1 METEQKTSQSLAP
14 TMRARPPLMPPLP
27 ETEDGDNPPNRG
39 INLRSLGRTLQRQ
52 ALLIAGVTTAITVAA
67 AWQAMRIP
75 DTYQGDF
82 QILVEPVSNEARAAD
97 PSSLTRNTPGGVPD
111 RDNFLVDYPTQLEIL
126 QSPTRLNQVVQE
138 TQTQFPDFTYEKLK
152 AGLKV
157 ERLTRKDNPDPTKI
171 IKVTFEGDNEP
182 LVQKVLKVTAARFL
196 QYSLEERKTRSGEG
210 IKFID
215 DQLPEVKQRV
225 NNLQNE
231 LQNLQQQY
239 ELVDPATQG
248 DQLSTRIN
256 DITTQQLEAQ
266 RELGEQRIL
275 YANLQRQLQLAP
287 EEAIAASALSE
298 DPTYQ
303 ASKTSLQEVQ
313 TQIATEL
320 ARFNEEAPV
329 VKSLREREK
338 NILDLM
344 AGQAQAV
351 IGQNLKGGTGNSQVS
366 AFQNSVRID
375 LIGQLVTAGNQ
386 IQILE
391 ARNQAVNQS
400 RGAFEGRLQRFPA
413 IARRYNDLTREL
425 AISTETLSR
434 LQTQQESL
442 RIETAQT
449 EVPWELISEPL
460 VPRDKDG
467 KPVPLPSA
475 ASRWV
480 LGGVALG
487 LLLGSLLAMLLEKY
501 RNVFYSVED
510 IQESVQLP
518 LVGIIPF
525 SRGAK
530 QALDFPSTFS
540 TVDDVAV
547 SDSRLGTASFREA
560 FSDLY
565 SNIRLSEPPIH
576 SLMVA
581 SPESGDGKTTIAVY
595 LAQTAA
601 GAGQRV
607 LLVDTNMRQ
616 PQVHN
621 RLDVPN
627 TGGLSGI
634 LAHHLNVE
642 ELVQQSPLD
651 DNLYVLTAGP
661 AVPGSARLLGSD
673 QMKRLMEKFQQK
685 YDLVIY
691 DTPHLDGLTDASFL
705 TTQVDEIL
713 MVIAANRTNRT
724 SVERVLGKLMTL
736 RLPSISMVTNYLR
749 EHNSPS
755 AQNRSNAMVN
765 RR

>member
-1 METEQKTSQSLAP
+1 METEQTSQSLAP
-14 TMRARPPLMPPLP
+14 IMRARPPLMPPVQDP
-27 ETEDGDNPPNRG
+27 EDSDNPPNRG
-39 INLRSLGRTLQRQ
+39 LNLRSLGRTLQRQ

-75 DTYQGDF
+75 DVYKGDF

-97 PSSLTRNTPGGVPD
+97 PSTLTRGGTDVPS
-111 RDNFLVDYPTQLEIL
+111 RDSFSVDYPTQLEIL
-126 QSPTRLNQVVQE
+126 QSPTRLNQIVQE
-138 TQTQFPDFTYEKLK
+138 TQTQFPEFTYEDLK
-152 AGLKV
+152 EGLTV
-157 ERLTRKDNPDPTKI
+157 ERLARDDSPEPTKI
-171 IKVTFEGDNEP
+171 IQVTFEGTNEA
-182 LVQKVLKVTAARFL
+182 LVQKVLKVTAARYL
-196 QYSLEERKTRSGEG
+196 QYSLEERKSRSGEG
-210 IKFID
+210 IKFIE

-225 NNLQNE
+225 SNLQND
-231 LQNLQQQY
+231 LQNLQEQY
-239 ELVDPATQG
+239 DLIDPTTQSG
-248 DQLSTRIN
+248 QLSTRI
-256 DITTQQLEAQ
+256 DGITTQQLDTQ
-266 RELGEQRIL
+266 RELNEQRTL
-275 YANLQRQLQLAP
+275 YANLQRQLQLSP
-287 EEAIAASALSE
+287 DEAIAASALSE

-303 ASKTSLQEVQ
+303 ASKASLQEVQ
-313 TQIATEL
+313 TLLATEL

-329 VKSLREREK
+329 VRSLRQREQ

-344 AGQAQAV
+344 ATQAQTV
-351 IGQNLKGGTGNSQVS
+351 LGQNLRANTGNSQVS
-366 AFQNSVRID
+366 AFQNSVRIG

-400 RGAFEGRLQRFPA
+400 RGAFEGRLQQFPA

-425 AISTETLSR
+425 EISTQTLNR
-434 LQTQQESL
+434 LQTQQEAL
-442 RIETAQT
+442 RVETAQT
-449 EVPWELISEPL
+449 EVPWELVSEPL

-467 KPVPLPSA
+467 NPIPVPSK

-487 LLLGSLLAMLLEKY
+487 LLLGSLLALLLEKY

-510 IQESVQLP
+510 IQESIPLP

-530 QALDFPSTFS
+530 QALDFPSTFG
-540 TVDDVAV
+540 TVDDAAV
-547 SDSRLGTASFREA
+547 SDSRMGTASFREA

-627 TGGLSGI
+627 TGGLSSV
-634 LAHHLNVE
+634 LARNFNVE
-642 ELVQQSPLD
+642 ELIQQSPLD

-673 QMKRLMEKFQQK
+673 AMKRLMEKFQQQ
-685 YDLVIY
+685 YDLVVY
-691 DTPHLDGLTDASFL
+691 DTPHLYGLTDASFL

-724 SVERVLGKLMTL
+724 SVERVLSKLMTL

-749 EHNSPS
+749 EHNSPA
-755 AQNRSNAMVN
+755 AQNRSNASAG

>member
-1 METEQKTSQSLAP
+1 METEQTSQSLAP
-14 TMRARPPLMPPLP
+14 VIRARPPLMPPSP
-27 ETEDGDNPPNRG
+27 DMDDDDNLPNRG

-75 DTYQGDF
+75 DVYQGSF
-82 QILVEPVSNEARAAD
+82 QILVEPVSNEARTSD
-97 PSSLTRNTPGGVPD
+97 PSNLTRNASGGVPD
-111 RDNFLVDYPTQLEIL
+111 RDNFSVDYPTQLEIL
-126 QSPTRLNQVVQE
+126 QSPTRLNQIVQE
-138 TQTQFPDFTYEKLK
+138 TQTQFPEFTYENLT
-152 AGLKV
+152 AGLEV
-157 ERLTRKDNPDPTKI
+157 ERLAPEDSPDPTKI
-171 IKVTFEGDNEP
+171 IKVTFEGSDEA
-182 LVQKVLKVTAARFL
+182 LVQKVLKVTAARYL

-225 NNLQNE
+225 NNLQND

-248 DQLSTRIN
+248 GQLSTRIN
-256 DITTQQLEAQ
+256 DITTQQLETQ
-266 RELGEQRIL
+266 RELGEQRVL
-275 YANLQRQLQLAP
+275 YANLQRQLQLSP
-287 EEAIAASALSE
+287 NEAIAASALSE

-303 ASKTSLQEVQ
+303 ASKASLQEVQ

-320 ARFNEEAPV
+320 ARFNEEAPLIQ
-329 VKSLREREK
+329 SLRERER
-338 NILDLM
+338 NILALM
-344 AGQAQAV
+344 TEQAQTV
-351 IGQNLKGGTGNSQVS
+351 VGQNLQGSTGNSQVS
-366 AFQNSVRID
+366 AFQNSVRIG

-400 RGAFEGRLQRFPA
+400 KGTFEARLQRFPA
-413 IARRYNDLTREL
+413 VARRYSDLVREL
-425 AISTETLSR
+425 DISTQTLNR

-442 RIETAQT
+442 RVETAQT

-467 KPVPLPSA
+467 NPVPLPSK

-487 LLLGSLLAMLLEKY
+487 LLLGSLLALLLEKY

-510 IQESVQLP
+510 IQESIQLP

-530 QALDFPSTFS
+530 QALDFPSAFGS
-540 TVDDVAV
+540 VDDVAV
-547 SDSRLGTASFREA
+547 GDSRLGTALFREA

-565 SNIRLSEPPIH
+565 SNIRLSQPPIR

-581 SPESGDGKTTIAVY
+581 SPEAGDGKTTIAVY

-627 TGGLSGI
+627 TGGLSGA
-634 LAHHLNVE
+634 LARGFNVE
-642 ELVQQSPLD
+642 EFIQQSPLD

-673 QMKRLMEKFQQK
+673 QMKQLMEKFQQQ

-691 DTPHLDGLTDASFL
+691 DTPHLYGLTDASFL

-724 SVERVLGKLMTL
+724 SVERVLSKLMTL
-736 RLPSISMVTNYLR
+736 RLSSISMVTNYLR
-749 EHNSPS
+749 EHNSPT
-755 AQNRSNAMVN
+755 AQNRSSSAFG

>member
-1 METEQKTSQSLAP
+1 METEQTSQSLVP
-14 TMRARPPLMPPLP
+14 VIRARPPLMPPSDI
-27 ETEDGDNPPNRG
+27 EDGDNVPNRG

-75 DTYQGDF
+75 DIYQGNF
-82 QILVEPVSNEARAAD
+82 QILVEPVSNEARASD
-97 PSSLTRNTPGGVPD
+97 PSNLTRNAPNGVPNQ
-111 RDNFLVDYPTQLEIL
+111 DNFSVDYSTQLQIL
-126 QSPTRLNQVVQE
+126 QSPTRLNQIVQE
-138 TQTQFPDFTYEKLK
+138 TQTQFPKFTYDDLK
-152 AGLKV
+152 GGLKV
-157 ERLTRKDNPDPTKI
+157 ERLAPKDSPDPTKI
-171 IKVTFEGDNEP
+171 IKVTFEGTDEA
-182 LVQKVLKVTAARFL
+182 LVQKVLKVTAARYL

-225 NNLQNE
+225 NNIQND
-231 LQNLQQQY
+231 LQNLKQQY
-239 ELVDPATQG
+239 DLVDPATQG
-248 DQLSTRIN
+248 EQLSTRIN
-256 DITTQQLEAQ
+256 DITTQQLETQ
-266 RELGEQRIL
+266 RELGEQRVL
-275 YANLQRQLQLAP
+275 YANLQRQLQLSP
-287 EEAIAASALSE
+287 NEAIAASALSE

-303 ASKTSLQEVQ
+303 ASKASLQEVQ
-313 TQIATEL
+313 TQIAVEL
-320 ARFNEEAPV
+320 ARFNEEAPL
-329 VKSLREREK
+329 VKSLRERER
-338 NILDLM
+338 NILALM
-344 AGQAQAV
+344 AQQAQTV
-351 IGQNLKGGTGNSQVS
+351 IGQNLKGGTGSPQISV
-366 AFQNSVRID
+366 FQNSVRIG

-391 ARNQAVNQS
+391 ARNRAVNQS
-400 RGAFEGRLQRFPA
+400 KGAFEDRLQRFPA
-413 IARRYNDLTREL
+413 ISRRYNDLTREL
-425 AISTETLSR
+425 EISTQTLNR

-467 KPVPLPSA
+467 NPIPLPSQ

-480 LGGVALG
+480 LGGVAMG
-487 LLLGSLLAMLLEKY
+487 LLLGSLLALLLEKY

-510 IQESVQLP
+510 IQESIQLP

-530 QALDFPSTFS
+530 QALDFSSAFS
-540 TVDDVAV
+540 SVDDVTAG
-547 SDSRLGTASFREA
+547 DSRLGTALFREA

-565 SNIRLSEPPIH
+565 SNIRLSQPPIH

-607 LLVDTNMRQ
+607 LLVDANMRQ

-627 TGGLSGI
+627 TGGLSGV
-634 LAHHLNVE
+634 LARGFNVE
-642 ELVQQSPLD
+642 EFVQQSPLD

-673 QMKRLMEKFQQK
+673 QMKRLMEKFQQQ

-691 DTPHLDGLTDASFL
+691 DTPHLYGLTDASFL

-724 SVERVLGKLMTL
+724 SVERVLSKLMTL

-749 EHNSPS
+749 EHNSPTV
-755 AQNRSNAMVN
+755 QNRSNAEFS

>member
-1 METEQKTSQSLAP
+1 METEQTSQSLAP
-14 TMRARPPLMPPLP
+14 VIRARPPLMPPLP
-27 ETEDGDNPPNRG
+27 DSEDGDNLPNRG

-52 ALLIAGVTTAITVAA
+52 ALLIAGVTTAITVVA

-75 DTYQGDF
+75 DVYQGTF
-82 QILVEPVSNEARAAD
+82 QILVEPVSNEARAVD
-97 PSSLTRNTPGGVPD
+97 PSNLTRNAPGGVPD
-111 RDNFLVDYPTQLEIL
+111 RDNFSVDYPTQLEIL
-126 QSPTRLNQVVQE
+126 QSPTRLNQIVQE
-138 TQTQFPDFTYEKLK
+138 TQTQFPKFTYDELK

-157 ERLTRKDNPDPTKI
+157 ERLAPKDSPDPTKI
-171 IKVTFEGDNEP
+171 ILVTFEDDDEA
-182 LVQKVLKVTAARFL
+182 LVQKVLKVTAARYL

-215 DQLPEVKQRV
+215 DQLPQVKQRV
-225 NNLQNE
+225 NNLQND

-239 ELVDPATQG
+239 ELVDPVTQG
-248 DQLSTRIN
+248 GQLSTRIN

-266 RELGEQRIL
+266 RELGEQRVL
-275 YANLQRQLQLAP
+275 YANLQRQLQLSP
-287 EEAIAASALSE
+287 NEAIAASALSE
-298 DPTYQ
+298 DPNYQ
-303 ASKTSLQEVQ
+303 ASKVSLQEVQ

-320 ARFNEEAPV
+320 ARFNEEAPL

-338 NILDLM
+338 NILALM
-344 AGQAQAV
+344 TGQAQAV
-351 IGQNLKGGTGNSQVS
+351 IGQNIKGGTSNSQVS

-375 LIGQLVTAGNQ
+375 LIGQLVAAGNQ
-386 IQILE
+386 IQVLE

-413 IARRYNDLTREL
+413 IARRYSDLTREL
-425 AISTETLSR
+425 EISTQTLNR

-442 RIETAQT
+442 RVETAQT
-449 EVPWELISEPL
+449 EVPWEIVSEPL

-467 KPVPLPSA
+467 NPVPLPSK

-487 LLLGSLLAMLLEKY
+487 LLLGSLLALLLEKY

-510 IQESVQLP
+510 IQESIQLP

-530 QALDFPSTFS
+530 QALDFPSSFGS
-540 TVDDVAV
+540 VDDGSVG
-547 SDSRLGTASFREA
+547 DGRLGTALFREA

-565 SNIRLSEPPIH
+565 SNIRLSQPPIS

-607 LLVDTNMRQ
+607 LLVDANMRQ

-627 TGGLSGI
+627 TGGLSGV
-634 LAHHLNVE
+634 LARGFNVE
-642 ELVQQSPLD
+642 DFIQQSPLD

-673 QMKRLMEKFQQK
+673 QMKRLMEKFQQQ

-691 DTPHLDGLTDASFL
+691 DTPHLYGLTDASFL
-705 TTQVDEIL
+705 TTQVDEVL
-713 MVIAANRTNRT
+713 MVIAANHTNRT
-724 SVERVLGKLMTL
+724 SVERVLSKLMTL

-749 EHNSPS
+749 EHNSPT
-755 AQNRSNAMVN
+755 AQNRSSASS

>member
-1 METEQKTSQSLAP
+1 METEQTSQALA
-14 TMRARPPLMPPLP
+14 TSMRVRPPMLQPQPPDP
-27 ETEDGDNPPNRG
+27 EDMDNPPNRG
-39 INLRSLGRTLQRQ
+39 LNLKSFGRTLQRQ

-75 DTYQGDF
+75 DVYKGDF
-82 QILVEPVSNEARAAD
+82 QILVEPVSNEARVSD
-97 PSSLTRNTPGGVPD
+97 PSNLTRNDTGGVPTQD
-111 RDNFLVDYPTQLEIL
+111 SFSVDYATQLEIL
-126 QSPTRLNQVVQE
+126 QSPTRLNQIAQE
-138 TQTQFPDFTYEKLK
+138 VQTQFPEFTFDDLK
-152 AGLKV
+152 AGLEV
-157 ERLTRKDNPDPTKI
+157 ERLARENSPDPTKI
-171 IKVTFEGDNEP
+171 IQVSFEGTDEA
-182 LVQKVLKVTAARFL
+182 LVQKVLKVAAARYL

-210 IKFID
+210 IKFIE
-215 DQLPEVKQRV
+215 DQLPDVKQRV
-225 NNLQNE
+225 NNLQSE
-231 LQNLQQQY
+231 LQRLQEQY
-239 ELVDPATQG
+239 DLVDPGTQSG
-248 DQLSTRIN
+248 QLSDRLN
-256 DITTQQLEAQ
+256 DITTQQLETQ

-275 YANLQRQLQLAP
+275 YANLQRQLQLTP

-303 ASKTSLQEVQ
+303 ASKAALQEVQ
-313 TQIATEL
+313 TQLATEL

-329 VKSLREREK
+329 VRSLRQREK
-338 NILDLM
+338 NIMDLM
-344 AGQAQAV
+344 GTQAQTV
-351 IGQNLKGGTGNSQVS
+351 LGQNLRGGSSNPQVS
-366 AFQNSVRID
+366 AFQNSVRIA
-375 LIGQLVTAGNQ
+375 LIGQMVEAGNQ
-386 IQILE
+386 VQMLE
-391 ARNQAVNQS
+391 LRNQAINQS
-400 RGAFEGRLQRFPA
+400 RGAFEGRLQQFPA
-413 IARRYNDLTREL
+413 IARRYNDLIREL
-425 AISTETLSR
+425 EISTQTLNR

-442 RIETAQT
+442 RVETAQT
-449 EVPWELISEPL
+449 EVPWELVSEPN

-467 KPVPLPSA
+467 NPIPVPSK

-510 IQESVQLP
+510 IQESIQLP
-518 LVGIIPF
+518 LVGVIPF

-530 QALDFPSTFS
+530 QALDFPSSFG
-540 TVDDVAV
+540 TVDDMAV
-547 SDSRLGTASFREA
+547 EDSRLGTAPFREA

-565 SNIRLSEPPIH
+565 SNIRLSEPPIR

-621 RLDVPN
+621 RMDVPN
-627 TGGLSGI
+627 TRGLSGV
-634 LAHHLNVE
+634 LSNNLNVE
-642 ELVQQSPLD
+642 ELIQQSPLA
-651 DNLYVLTAGP
+651 DNLFVLTAGP

-673 QMKRLMEKFQQK
+673 QMKRLMEKFQQQ

-691 DTPHLDGLTDASFL
+691 DTPHLYGLTDASFL

-713 MVIAANRTNRT
+713 MVIAANRTKRT
-724 SVERVLGKLMTL
+724 SVDRVLNKLMTL

-755 AQNRSNAMVN
+755 AAPALARN

>member
-1 METEQKTSQSLAP
+1 METEQTSQSLAP
-14 TMRARPPLMPPLP
+14 VMRARPPLMQPLP
-27 ETEDGDNPPNRG
+27 DIEDGDNLPNRG

-75 DTYQGDF
+75 DVYQGDF
-82 QILVEPVSNEARAAD
+82 QILVEPVSNEARAVD
-97 PSSLTRNTPGGVPD
+97 PSNLTRNAPGGVPD
-111 RDNFLVDYPTQLEIL
+111 RENFSVDYPTQLEIL
-126 QSPTRLNQVVQE
+126 QNPTQLNQIVQE
-138 TQTQFPDFTYEKLK
+138 TQTQFPEFTYEDLK
-152 AGLKV
+152 EGLKV
-157 ERLTRKDNPDPTKI
+157 ERLAREDSPDPTKI
-171 IKVTFEGDNEP
+171 IKVTFEGSNEA
-182 LVQKVLKVTAARFL
+182 LVQKVLKVTAARYL

-225 NNLQNE
+225 NNLQND

-239 ELVDPATQG
+239 GLIDPATQG
-248 DQLSTRIN
+248 GQLSTRIN
-256 DITTQQLEAQ
+256 EITTQQLETQ
-266 RELGEQRIL
+266 RELEEQRIL
-275 YANLQRQLQLAP
+275 YANLQRQLQLSP
-287 EEAIAASALSE
+287 NEAIAASALSE

-303 ASKTSLQEVQ
+303 ASKASLQEVQ

-320 ARFNEEAPV
+320 ARFNEEAPL

-338 NILDLM
+338 NILALM
-344 AGQAQAV
+344 TGQAQAV
-351 IGQNLKGGTGNSQVS
+351 IGQNLKGSVGNSQMS
-366 AFQNSVRID
+366 AFQNSVRIG
-375 LIGQLVTAGNQ
+375 LIGQMVTAGNQ
-386 IQILE
+386 IQMLE
-391 ARNQAVNQS
+391 ARNQSVN
-400 RGAFEGRLQRFPA
+400 RAKGAFDGRLQRFPA
-413 IARRYNDLTREL
+413 VARRYNDLTREL
-425 AISTETLSR
+425 QISTETLSR

-449 EVPWELISEPL
+449 EVPWELVSDPL

-467 KPVPLPSA
+467 NPVPLPSQ

-487 LLLGSLLAMLLEKY
+487 LLLGSLLALLLEKY

-510 IQESVQLP
+510 IQESIQLP

-530 QALDFPSTFS
+530 QALDFPSTFG
-540 TVDDVAV
+540 TVDDLAV

-565 SNIRLSEPPIH
+565 SNIRLSEPPIR

-627 TGGLSGI
+627 TGGLSGV
-634 LAHHLNVE
+634 LARNFNVE

-673 QMKRLMEKFQQK
+673 QMKRLMEKFQQQ

-691 DTPHLDGLTDASFL
+691 DTPHLYGLTDASFL

-713 MVIAANRTNRT
+713 MVIAANRTNRI
-724 SVERVLGKLMTL
+724 SVERVLSKLMTL

-749 EHNSPS
+749 EHNSPT
-755 AQNRSNAMVN
+755 AQNRSNAALN

>member
-1 METEQKTSQSLAP
+1 METEQTSQSLAP
-14 TMRARPPLMPPLP
+14 VIRARPPLLPPSPDL
-27 ETEDGDNPPNRG
+27 EDGDNLPNRG

-75 DTYQGDF
+75 DIYQGTF

-97 PSSLTRNTPGGVPD
+97 PSNLTRNAPGGVPT
-111 RDNFLVDYPTQLEIL
+111 RENFSVDYPTQLEIL
-126 QSPTRLNQVVQE
+126 QSPTRLNQIVQE
-138 TQTQFPDFTYEKLK
+138 TQTQFPQFTREDLK

-157 ERLTRKDNPDPTKI
+157 ERLAPKDSPDPTKI
-171 IKVTFEGDNEP
+171 IKVTFEGNDEA
-182 LVQKVLKVTAARFL
+182 LVQKVLKVTAARYL

-225 NNLQNE
+225 NNLQND
-231 LQNLQQQY
+231 LQNLQQKY
-239 ELVDPATQG
+239 GLVDPATQG
-248 DQLSTRIN
+248 GQLSTRIN
-256 DITTQQLEAQ
+256 DITTQQLETQ
-266 RELGEQRIL
+266 RELGEQRVL
-275 YANLQRQLQLAP
+275 YANLQRQLQLSP
-287 EEAIAASALSE
+287 DEAIAASALSE

-303 ASKTSLQEVQ
+303 ASKASLQEVQ

-320 ARFNEEAPV
+320 ARFNEEAPLI
-329 VKSLREREK
+329 KSLREREK
-338 NILDLM
+338 NILALM
-344 AGQAQAV
+344 TGQAQV
-351 IGQNLKGGTGNSQVS
+351 VVGQNLKGGEGNSQVS
-366 AFQNSVRID
+366 AFQNSVRIG

-400 RGAFEGRLQRFPA
+400 KGAFTDRLQQFPA
-413 IARRYNDLTREL
+413 VARRYSDLTREL
-425 AISTETLSR
+425 DISTQTLNR

-442 RIETAQT
+442 RVETAQT
-449 EVPWELISEPL
+449 EVPWELVSEPY
-460 VPRDKDG
+460 VSQDKDG
-467 KPVPLPSA
+467 NPSPLPSQ

-487 LLLGSLLAMLLEKY
+487 LLLGSLLALLLEKY

-510 IQESVQLP
+510 IQESIQLP

-530 QALDFPSTFS
+530 QALDFSSTFGS
-540 TVDDVAV
+540 VDDLAV
-547 SDSRLGTASFREA
+547 NDSRIGTAPFREA

-565 SNIRLSEPPIH
+565 SNIRLSQPPIH

-627 TGGLSGI
+627 TGGLSGV
-634 LAHHLNVE
+634 LARSINVE
-642 ELVQQSPLD
+642 EFIQQSPLD
-651 DNLYVLTAGP
+651 DNLYVLPAGP

-673 QMKRLMEKFQQK
+673 QMKRLMEKFQQQ

-691 DTPHLDGLTDASFL
+691 DTPHLYGLTDASFL

-724 SVERVLGKLMTL
+724 SVERVLSKLMTL

-749 EHNSPS
+749 EHNSPT
-755 AQNRSNAMVN
+755 AQNRGNAAFS

>member
-1 METEQKTSQSLAP
+1 METEQTSHSLEP
-14 TMRARPPLMPPLP
+14 NIRVRPPLMPPSP
-27 ETEDGDNPPNRG
+27 DMEDGDNVPNRG
-39 INLRSLGRTLQRQ
+39 VNLRSLGRTLQRQ
-52 ALLIAGVTTAITVAA
+52 ALLIAGVTTVITVAA

-75 DTYQGDF
+75 NVYQGTF
-82 QILVEPVSNEARAAD
+82 QILVEPVSNEARASD
-97 PSSLTRNTPGGVPD
+97 PSNLTRNAPGGVPS
-111 RDNFLVDYPTQLEIL
+111 RDNFSVDYPTQLEIL
-126 QSPTRLNQVVQE
+126 QSPTRLNQIVQE
-138 TQTQFPDFTYEKLK
+138 TQTQFPAFTYDDLK
-152 AGLKV
+152 TGLKV
-157 ERLTRKDNPDPTKI
+157 ERLAPKDSPDPTKI
-171 IKVTFEGDNEP
+171 IKVSFEGNDEA
-182 LVQKVLKVTAARFL
+182 LVQKVLKVTAARYL

-225 NNLQNE
+225 SNLQND
-231 LQNLQQQY
+231 LQSLQQQY

-248 DQLSTRIN
+248 GQLSTRIN
-256 DITTQQLEAQ
+256 DITTQQLDTQ
-266 RELGEQRIL
+266 RELGEQRVL
-275 YANLQRQLQLAP
+275 YANLQRQLQLSP
-287 EEAIAASALSE
+287 NEAIAASALSE
-298 DPTYQ
+298 DPTFQ
-303 ASKTSLQEVQ
+303 ASKASLQEVQ

-320 ARFNEEAPV
+320 ARFNEDAPLV
-329 VKSLREREK
+329 RSLREREK
-338 NILDLM
+338 NILALM
-344 AGQAQAV
+344 AEQAQTV
-351 IGQNLKGGTGNSQVS
+351 VGQNIKGGTSNAQVS
-366 AFQNSVRID
+366 AFQNSVRIA
-375 LIGQLVTAGNQ
+375 LIGQLVAAGNQ

-400 RGAFEGRLQRFPA
+400 KGAFEARLQRFPA
-413 IARRYNDLTREL
+413 IARRYADLIREL
-425 AISTETLSR
+425 DISTQTLNR

-442 RIETAQT
+442 RVETAQT
-449 EVPWELISEPL
+449 EVPWELISDPL
-460 VPRDKDG
+460 VPRDREG
-467 KPVPLPSA
+467 NPVPLPSI

-487 LLLGSLLAMLLEKY
+487 LLLGSLLALLLEKY

-510 IQESVQLP
+510 IQESIQLP

-530 QALDFPSTFS
+530 HALDFPSSFGS
-540 TVDDVAV
+540 VDDVSV
-547 SDSRLGTASFREA
+547 GDSRMGTALFREA

-565 SNIRLSEPPIH
+565 SNIRLSQPPIS

-581 SPESGDGKTTIAVY
+581 SPESGDGKTTVAVY

-627 TGGLSGI
+627 TGGLSGV
-634 LAHHLNVE
+634 LAGDFNFE
-642 ELVQQSPLD
+642 ELIQQSPLD

-673 QMKRLMEKFQQK
+673 QMKRLMEKFQQQ

-691 DTPHLDGLTDASFL
+691 DTPHLYGLTDASFL

-713 MVIAANRTNRT
+713 IVIAANRTSRT
-724 SVERVLGKLMTL
+724 SVERVLSKLMTL

-749 EHNSPS
+749 EHNSPTV
-755 AQNRSNAMVN
+755 QNRSQAAFT